1 MGRVTLELPRLLRDC
16 TGGRSRIEIEA
27 DRLGTA
33 FGAIRSRWPVL
44 ATHVFTEAGELRPHV
59 LVLHNDRLVPRSPR
73 PELPLAAGD
82 RLTIVQA
89 VSGG

>member
-1 MGRVTLELPRLLRDC
+1 MARVTLELPRILRDC
-16 TGGRSRIEIEA
+16 TDGRSPIEIEA

-33 FGAIRSRWPVL
+33 FAAIRDRWPLL
-44 ATHVFTEAGELRPHV
+44 ATHVFTEAGDLRPHV
-59 LVLHNDRLVPRSPR
+59 LVLHNDRLVPRTPR
-73 PELPLAAGD
+73 PEFLLAAGD

>member
-1 MGRVTLELPRLLRDC
+1 MLRDC
-16 TGGRSRIEIEA
+16 TGGRSAVEIQA
-27 DRLGTA
+27 DRLGAA
-33 FGAIRSRWPVL
+33 FAAIRRRWPVL

-59 LVLHNDRLVPRSPR
+59 LVLHNDRLVPRAAGSG
-73 PELPLAAGD
+73 PELAAGD

>member
-1 MGRVTLELPRLLRDC
+1 MARVTLEVPRLLRDC
-16 TGGRSRIEIEA
+16 TAGEPRVDLDAEGLESARE
-27 DRLGTA
+27 
-33 FGAIRSRWPVL
+33 AIRTRWPLL

-59 LVLHNDRLVPRSPR
+59 LILHNDRLLPRAPR
-73 PELPLAAGD
+73 QGLQLAAGD

>member
-1 MGRVTLELPRLLRDC
+1 MARVTLEVPRLLRDC
-16 TGGRSRIEIEA
+16 TAGESQVDLDAEGLESACE
-27 DRLGTA
+27 
-33 FGAIRSRWPVL
+33 AIRSRWPLL

-59 LVLHNDRLVPRSPR
+59 LILHNDRLVPRAPR
-73 PELPLAAGD
+73 QGLRLVAGD

>member
-1 MGRVTLELPRLLRDC
+1 MAHVTLEVPRLLRDC
-16 TGGRSRIEIEA
+16 TAGESRVGIDAEGLDSARE
-27 DRLGTA
+27 
-33 FGAIRSRWPVL
+33 AIRSRWPLL

-59 LVLHNDRLVPRSPR
+59 LILHNERLLPRSPR
-73 PELPLAAGD
+73 QDLRLAAGD

>member
-1 MGRVTLELPRLLRDC
+1 MGRVTVELPRILLDC
-16 TGGRSRIEIEA
+16 TDGRSPIEVDA
-27 DRLGTA
+27 DRLETA
-33 FGAIRSRWPVL
+33 FAAIRERWPVL
-44 ATHVFTEAGELRPHV
+44 AIHVFTEAGELRPHV
-59 LVLHNDRLVPRSPR
+59 LVLHNDRLVPRAPR

>member
-1 MGRVTLELPRLLRDC
+1 MARVTLEVPRLLRDC
-16 TGGRSRIEIEA
+16 TAGESRVDLDAEGLESA
-27 DRLGTA
+27 RE
-33 FGAIRSRWPVL
+33 AIRSRWPLL

-59 LVLHNDRLVPRSPR
+59 LILHNDRLLPRAPR
-73 PELPLAAGD
+73 QGLRLVAGD

>member
-1 MGRVTLELPRLLRDC
+1 M
-16 TGGRSRIEIEA
+16 
-27 DRLGTA
+27 
-33 FGAIRSRWPVL
+33 L

-59 LVLHNDRLVPRSPR
+59 LVLHNDRLVPRTPG

>member
-1 MGRVTLELPRLLRDC
+1 MGRVTLELPRILRDC
-16 TGGRSRIEIEA
+16 TDGRSPLEIEA
-27 DRLGTA
+27 DCLETA
-33 FGAIRSRWPVL
+33 FAAIRNRWPVL

-59 LVLHNDRLVPRSPR
+59 LVLHNDRLVPRAPR